1 MKLWREG
8 LTRGVLGAG
17 MMKYADGS
25 VYEGEWQDDV
35 QNGRG
40 ETGPYGMEGLV
51 GVKTIFTL
59 LVTVLVRFTE

>member
-1 MKLWREG
+1 
-8 LTRGVLGAG
+8 VLGAG

-51 GVKTIFTL
+51 GVETIFKL
-59 LVTVLVRFTE
+59 LVTVRVRFTE

>member
-1 MKLWREG
+1 LMAQW
-8 LTRGVLGAG
+8 TFVGVLGAG

-40 ETGPYGMEGLV
+40 ETV
-51 GVKTIFTL
+51 H
-59 LVTVLVRFTE
+59 